1 MAISPD
7 YPEPANEVVIHDL
20 EALRIY
26 FDPLRTRIIHSL
38 GKEPRTIHEV
48 ATILDIP
55 FTRLYYHFQ
64 LLEKHG
70 FIRQVDAR
78 SYGGAVEEK
87 YYQIAARMFLV
98 DRELMT
104 VGETDEIESGLAVV
118 LESVLDRTKDDIRR
132 SARAGIIDLA
142 RRAPDP
148 DALFIIRGYSYLSPE
163 RAAVFYEKLRAL
175 VDEYVTTAE
184 EDVDEITRKGRYY
197 GAAIALYPSAIETAT
212 GENTERN
219 DPTQ

>member
-1 MAISPD
+1 MTNTPAL
-7 YPEPANEVVIHDL
+7 PEPANQVVIHDL

-26 FDPLRTRIIHSL
+26 FDPLRTRIIHTL
-38 GKEPRTIHEV
+38 GKEPRTIQEV
-48 ATILDIP
+48 AAILDVP

-104 VGETDEIESGLAVV
+104 VGEMDETDSGLAVV
-118 LESVLDRTKDDIRR
+118 LESVLDRTKDDISR

-142 RRAPDP
+142 KRSPDP
-148 DALFIIRGYSYLSPE
+148 NALFIIRGYSYLSPE
-163 RAAVFYEKLRAL
+163 RAAVFYKKLRAL
-175 VDEYVTTAE
+175 IDEYVTAAE
-184 EDVDEITRKGRYY
+184 EDVDEVSRNGRYY
-197 GAAIALYPSAIETAT
+197 GAAFALYPSAMETAAADDK
-212 GENTERN
+212 EDN
-219 DPTQ
+219 DQAQ